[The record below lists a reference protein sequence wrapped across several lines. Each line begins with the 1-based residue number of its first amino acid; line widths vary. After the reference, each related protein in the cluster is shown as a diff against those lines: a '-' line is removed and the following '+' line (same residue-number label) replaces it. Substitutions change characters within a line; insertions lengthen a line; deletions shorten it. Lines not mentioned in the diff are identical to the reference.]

1 MPLPTPE
8 VRLIR
13 SLAVIVGIATCLP
26 TLAQHVEWTALGPGG
41 SGDASAMV
49 ACGSPLPGKNAMA
62 LGKGGSI
69 VATGCGYNGSN
80 NDFLTVKYS
89 PDGSVLWSARYNGPA
104 DGEDSAYALAL
115 DSAGDVFVTGVSAAV
130 GGGLEFATVKYAG
143 DSGALRWVARYSNP
157 GATNNTPSALAVD
170 PSGDVLVT
178 GTSSQGASHFA
189 TVKYAGRDGALQ
201 WEARFDGPVP
211 GNAFPY
217 ALAVDAAGDVLVAGI
232 SNGDFAT
239 VKYAGASGVQRW
251 NRLYDGPASEGD
263 FAAALALDRKGDV
276 MVVGASTGAGSGFDY
291 ATIKYA
297 GANGAQQWVARYSG
311 PANLVDQ
318 ALAVAVDAADN
329 VLVTGAST
337 GVGSGF
343 DYATVKYAGG
353 TGAQQ
358 WVSRHDG
365 PAHAY
370 DVAYAIATDATGD
383 VLVAGWSN
391 AGASDNDY
399 LVIKYSGELGA
410 ELWLNRYDGPAHR
423 DDDAYALAVDNAG
436 DVVVAGRTHDGVQ
449 YDFGIGKFAGA
460 TGAPVWFAH
469 EPVHSGLTE
478 NLACGGYAQ
487 GKHAVAVDSAGNT
500 VAVGCAYNGR
510 DRDYQ
515 IVKFSPQGSLVWSA
529 SYDGPAGQDDLA
541 SAIAIDTV
549 GDVIVTGRSTAQGSG
564 PDYTT
569 VKFAGSTGTQL
580 WASRYT
586 GPVGFDEATVVT
598 VDSAGD
604 VLVTGTS
611 EGFDGYDVAT
621 VKYAG
626 VGGAQLWVNR
636 YTGPAGGDDA
646 AVAMAIDGA
655 GNLAVTGYSSG
666 IWGLDYLTIKYAGAS
681 GQRLWTSRYDGPVGE
696 DDQALDLAVDGQG
709 NVVVT
714 GWSKGVGRYDYATIK
729 LAGTN
734 GDWLWV
740 SRYDTLDG
748 GDDFALAVAV
758 DKAGDAYVSGLSRT
772 GANGDFLTF
781 KYAGATGETQWKHQ
795 YDGPAHQTDLP
806 ADVAIDR
813 AGDVWVTGYSTEPD
827 GFSTSFATVKL
838 AGADGRERWRMRE
851 SFGTV
856 GRHQALALDVAAD
869 GSIRVSGSVASTAG
883 ARIGVLRID
892 DAPPRMFADGF
903 EGAP

>member
-1 MPLPTPE
+1 MPLPKPE

-13 SLAVIVGIATCLP
+13 SFAMIVGIAACLP
-26 TLAQHVEWTALGPGG
+26 ALAQRVEWTALGPGG

-49 ACGSPLPGKNAMA
+49 ACGSPLLGKRAMA
-62 LGKGGSI
+62 LGKDGGI

-115 DSAGDVFVTGVSAAV
+115 DGAGDVFVTGVSAAV

-143 DSGALRWVARYSNP
+143 GSGVMRWVERYSSP
-157 GATNNTPSALAVD
+157 GSSSNTPSAMAVD
-170 PSGDVLVT
+170 PTGDVLVT
-178 GTSSQGASHFA
+178 GTSSQGASYFA
-189 TVKYAGRDGALQ
+189 TVKYAGSDGALQ

-211 GNAFPY
+211 GNAVPY

-263 FAAALALDRKGDV
+263 FASALALDSKGDV
-276 MVVGASTGAGSGFDY
+276 LVAGASTGVGSGFDY
-291 ATIKYA
+291 TTIKYA
-297 GANGAQQWVARYSG
+297 GANGAQQWVSRYSG

-318 ALAVAVDAADN
+318 ALAVAVDAADD
-329 VLVTGAST
+329 VLVAGAST

-343 DYATVKYAGG
+343 DYGTVKYDGATG
-353 TGAQQ
+353 TQR

-365 PAHAY
+365 PAHSS
-370 DVAYAIATDATGD
+370 DVAYAIAADAAGD
-383 VLVAGWSN
+383 VLVTGWSN
-391 AGASDNDY
+391 AGANDNDY
-399 LVIKYSGELGA
+399 LVIKYSGEVGA

-423 DDDAYALAVDNAG
+423 DDDAYAVAVDNAG

-460 TGAPVWFAH
+460 TGAPVWFAN
-469 EPVHSGLTE
+469 EPDRSGLPE
-478 NLACGGYAQ
+478 NLACGGFVQ
-487 GKHAVAVDSAGNT
+487 GKQAVAVDSAGNT
-500 VAVGCAYNGR
+500 VTVGCAYNGG

-529 SYDGPAGQDDLA
+529 SYDSPAGQDDWA
-541 SAIAIDTV
+541 SAVAVDAA
-549 GDVIVTGRSTAQGSG
+549 GDVIVTGQSTSQGSG
-564 PDYTT
+564 SDYTT
-569 VKFAGSTGTQL
+569 VKFAGSTGAQL
-580 WASRYT
+580 WVSRYV
-586 GPVGFDEATVVT
+586 GPVGFDEANVVT
-598 VDSAGD
+598 VDSTGD

-621 VKYAG
+621 VKYTG
-626 VGGAQLWVNR
+626 VSGAQLWVNR
-636 YTGPAGGDDA
+636 YTGPAGGDDSAIA
-646 AVAMAIDGA
+646 AAIDAA
-655 GNLAVTGYSSG
+655 GNLVVTGYSSG

-681 GQRLWTSRYDGPVGE
+681 GQRLWTSRYDGPAGE
-696 DDQALDLAVDGQG
+696 NDQALALAVDGHG
-709 NVVVT
+709 DVLVT
-714 GWSKGVGRYDYATIK
+714 GWSKAAGRYDYATIK
-729 LAGTN
+729 LAGIN

-740 SRYDTLDG
+740 NRYDGAGG
-748 GDDFALAVAV
+748 GDDFAFAVAV
-758 DKAGDAYVSGLSRT
+758 DKVGDVYVSGLSRT
-772 GANGDFLTF
+772 GVNGDFLTF
-781 KYAGATGETQWKHQ
+781 KYAGVTGETQWKHQ
-795 YDGPAHQTDLP
+795 YDGPAHQADLP

-827 GFSTSFATVKL
+827 GFSTAFATLKL
-838 AGADGRERWRMRE
+838 AGADGSERWRLRE
-851 SFGTV
+851 SFGTL

-869 GSIRVSGSVASTAG
+869 GSIRVSGSVASTSG
-883 ARIGVLRID
+883 ARFGVLRID